1 VRGLFFTE
9 FYARLV
15 AMDKL
20 FDNRIFR
27 HTNTLTLVAAT
38 NGQPA
43 GRMRHDEKNK
53 RIGMH
58 LMMIPDPLFLF

>member
-1 VRGLFFTE
+1 
-9 FYARLV
+9 
-15 AMDKL
+15 MDKL

-38 NGQPA
+38 NGQPV

-53 RIGMH
+53 RMGIH
-58 LMMIPDPLFLF
+58 LMMVPDPLFLF